1 MQGQGKRLLLAVGL
15 ALGVMLVWQM
25 IFPSKPPDEVTQGS
39 GSVGSNGKPMVGTP
53 VAAKSRVCHP
63 KPVAGAPEPAKAV
76 PESPPEIET
85 RTFPGKLEAKFSSD
99 GGTLVGW
106 RLNDPRYAKDH
117 TQGELMAKQA
127 GSFAVGFWAGSKKC
141 LPEHQ
146 TWTLDKARTNET
158 TVVYTYEYDGIKFT
172 KVFTIVPEAFV
183 LRMGLAVAVD
193 NTSLDQ
199 ITQNLTISTYAFQD
213 PEASTEGGMQVSPR
227 VWGSS
232 TLRDGEIVHTSHRE
246 LQEKPESTPE
256 PRYEPNIQWTGFE
269 HPYLLAAYAPR
280 RSTPAE
286 MIAKHTYP
294 ISPYGLMRTDIERPQ
309 EPPFAAKTVSN
320 RTYEVLAYLGPKN
333 YYQLTDA
340 DAIAD
345 KEGWESH
352 FSATIDL
359 GWFAFIGRPLM
370 WLLFKFQSVV
380 VNWGLAIMLLTFLV
394 KGLTLYWTT
403 KSMRSMKQMAAL
415 APQMKALQ
423 EKYKNDKQRIQAET
437 MALYKQ
443 YNVNPIAGCLPIV
456 LQMPIWIALYRML
469 SNAGELYQQPFIP
482 GWIDDLTNTD
492 PYHIMPVI
500 LIVTMFIQ
508 ARLTPQTGDS
518 RQQKFLQYGMPLM
531 FGVMSFFFP
540 AGLTV
545 YIFTNTVLSALHSIY
560 MNKYDKKSL
569 EIMARMKKAN
579 EEAAKANA
587 TPAEKKAAAAKKIID
602 VEATSS
608 DDDDTD
614 GETASTAASTSS
626 KPAGPPRNRPKK
638 KKRRR

>member
-1 MQGQGKRLLLAVGL
+1 MEGQGKRLLVAVAL
-15 ALGVMLVWQM
+15 ALGVMLVWNM
-25 IFPSKPPDEVTQGS
+25 IFPSKPPDDPAQGS
-39 GSVGSNGKPMVGTP
+39 GSGSGSGAVVAAP
-53 VAAKSRVCHP
+53 VAAKSKVCHP
-63 KPVAGAPEPAKAV
+63 KTDAAPDTAKPT
-76 PESPPEIET
+76 PESPDEVIT
-85 RTFPGKLEAKFSSD
+85 RSFPGKLDAKFSSN
-99 GGTLVGW
+99 GGTLVSW
-106 RLNDPRYAKDH
+106 RLLDERYKKDYL
-117 TQGELMAKQA
+117 QGEFMAKQA
-127 GSFAVGFWAGSKKC
+127 GSFAVGFWAGSKLC
-141 LPEHQ
+141 LPERQIWTFDQ
-146 TWTLDKARTNET
+146 TKSNDR
-158 TVVYTYEYDGIKFT
+158 TVVYTYAYENLELT

-183 LRMGLAVAVD
+183 IRMAVTVKVN
-193 NTSLDQ
+193 NTAAEP
-199 ITQNLTISTYAFQD
+199 ITQNLTVTAFAYQD
-213 PEASTEGGMQVSPR
+213 PEHLGGGGMQVSPR
-227 VWGSS
+227 EWGSS
-232 TLRDGEIVHTSHRE
+232 TLKDGEIVHTTLKE
-246 LQEKPESTPE
+246 LQEKPEAMPE
-256 PRYEPNIQWTGFE
+256 PRYEPNITWTGFD
-269 HPYLLAAYAPR
+269 HPYLQASYAPKR
-280 RSTPAE
+280 LSPLE

-294 ISPYGLMRTDIERPQ
+294 LAPWGLMRTDIEGAMDK
-309 EPPFAAKTVSN
+309 FAPGSSSVT
-320 RTYEVLAYLGPKN
+320 REVIAYLGPKN

-340 DAIAD
+340 DAIAEKD
-345 KEGWESH
+345 GWETQ

-380 VNWGLAIMLLTFLV
+380 VNWGIAIMLLTFLV

-443 YNVNPIAGCLPIV
+443 HNVNPIAGCLPIF

-492 PYHIMPVI
+492 PYHILPII

-508 ARLTPQTGDS
+508 ARLTPQSGDS

-579 EEAAKANA
+579 EEAAA
-587 TPAEKKAAAAKKIID
+587 KAAAPAKPAKKVID
-602 VEATSS
+602 VEATESS
-608 DDDDTD
+608 DDDEGSST
-614 GETASTAASTSS
+614 TAN
-626 KPAGPPRNRPKK
+626 KPAGPARNRPKK

>member
-1 MQGQGKRLLLAVGL
+1 MEGQGKRLVLAVAL

-25 IFPSKPPDEVTQGS
+25 IFPSEPDKPPPGVGS
-39 GSVGSNGKPMVGTP
+39 GSVGSNGAIVNPGAP
-53 VAAKSRVCHP
+53 VAATSRVMYC
-63 KPVAGAPEPAKAV
+63 KPAPGAPDAKLSPDV
-76 PESPPEIET
+76 PDEVIT
-85 RTFPGKLEAKFSSD
+85 RTFTNKLTAKFSSN

-106 RLNDPRYAKDH
+106 QLNDPRYEKDSMK
-117 TQGELMAKQA
+117 GELMATQAGA
-127 GSFAVGFWAGSKKC
+127 GSFAIGFWAGSKKC
-141 LPEHQ
+141 LPERT
-146 TWTLDKARTNET
+146 TWTLDKARTTET
-158 TVVYTYEYDGIKFT
+158 TVVYSLEYDGMKLT
-172 KVFTIVPEAFV
+172 KIFTIVPDAFV
-183 LRMGLAVAVD
+183 LRMSLEMTVT
-193 NTSLDQ
+193 NTGSEP
-199 ITQNLTISTYAFQD
+199 ISQNLVITNYAFQD
-213 PEASTEGGMQVSPR
+213 PTASSEGGMQVSPR
-227 VWGSS
+227 IWHSA
-232 TLRDGEIVHTSHRE
+232 TMRDGEILQTSLKE
-246 LQEKPESTPE
+246 LWDKEKPGAIAE
-256 PRYEPNIQWTGFE
+256 PRFEPNITWTGWD
-269 HPYLLAAYAPR
+269 HPYLMAVTAPKR
-280 RSTPAE
+280 LSPME
-286 MIAKHTYP
+286 LIAKHTYP
-294 ISPYGLMRTDIERPQ
+294 VEPYGLMRTDIEHPQ
-309 EPPFAAKTVSN
+309 GDKFAVGTSTVK
-320 RTYEVLAYLGPKN
+320 REVIAYLGPKN

-345 KEGWESH
+345 TEQWETH
-352 FSATIDL
+352 FSKAIDL

-380 VNWGLAIMLLTFLV
+380 VNWGIAIILLTFLV
-394 KGLTLYWTT
+394 KGLTLFWTT

-456 LQMPIWIALYRML
+456 LQMPVWIALYRML

-492 PYHIMPVI
+492 PYHILPVV
-500 LIVTMFIQ
+500 LIITMFAQ

-545 YIFTNTVLSALHSIY
+545 YIFTNTCLSALHSIY

-579 EEAAKANA
+579 EEAAA
-587 TPAEKKAAAAKKIID
+587 KAAGPVKKEPAKKVID
-602 VEATSS
+602 VEA
-608 DDDDTD
+608 DDDD
-614 GETASTAASTSS
+614 ESSESPSESKPTAS
-626 KPAGPPRNRPKK
+626 KPRPSGNKK

>member
-1 MQGQGKRLLLAVGL
+1 MEGQGKRLVLAVAL

-25 IFPSKPPDEVTQGS
+25 IFPSKPDEVPPGAGS
-39 GSVGSNGKPMVGTP
+39 GSVGSGGAIVNPGAP
-53 VAAKSRVCHP
+53 VAATSKVCVG
-63 KPVAGAPEPAKAV
+63 KPAPGAPDAKLTADA
-76 PESPPEIET
+76 PEEVIT
-85 RTFPGKLEAKFSSD
+85 RTFTNKLTAKFSTN

-106 RLNDPRYAKDH
+106 QLNDPRYEKDSMK
-117 TQGELMAKQA
+117 GELMATQAGA
-127 GSFAVGFWAGSKKC
+127 GSFAVGFWTGSKKC
-141 LPEHQ
+141 LPER
-146 TWTLDKARTNET
+146 TSWTLDKARTTET
-158 TVVYTYEYDGIKFT
+158 TIVYSLEYDGMKLT
-172 KVFTIVPEAFV
+172 KIFTIVPEAFV
-183 LRMGLAVAVD
+183 LRMNLEMTVT
-193 NTSLDQ
+193 NTGTEPIS
-199 ITQNLTISTYAFQD
+199 QNLVITNYAFQD
-213 PEASTEGGMQVSPR
+213 PTANSEGGMQVSPR
-227 VWGSS
+227 IWHSA
-232 TLRDGEIVHTSHRE
+232 TMRDGEILQTSLKE
-246 LQEKPESTPE
+246 LFDKEKPGAIAE
-256 PRYEPNIQWTGFE
+256 PRFEPNITWTGWE
-269 HPYLLAAYAPR
+269 HPYLMAVTAPKR
-280 RSTPAE
+280 LSPME
-286 MIAKHTYP
+286 LIAKHTYP
-294 ISPYGLMRTDIERPQ
+294 IEPYGLMRTDIEHPQ
-309 EPPFAAKTVSN
+309 GDKFAVGTSTVK
-320 RTYEVLAYLGPKN
+320 REVIAYLGPKN

-345 KEGWESH
+345 TEQWETH
-352 FSATIDL
+352 FSKAIDL

-380 VNWGLAIMLLTFLV
+380 VNWGIAIILLTFLV
-394 KGLTLYWTT
+394 KGLTLFWTT

-456 LQMPIWIALYRML
+456 LQMPVWIALYRML

-482 GWIDDLTNTD
+482 GWTDDLTNTD
-492 PYHIMPVI
+492 PYHILPVV
-500 LIVTMFIQ
+500 LIITMFAQ

-545 YIFTNTVLSALHSIY
+545 YIFTNTCLSALHSIY

-579 EEAAKANA
+579 EDAAAKAPGTA
-587 TPAEKKAAAAKKIID
+587 VKPAKKVID
-602 VEATSS
+602 VEA
-608 DDDDTD
+608 DDDD
-614 GETASTAASTSS
+614 ESSESTSEAKPSAS
-626 KPAGPPRNRPKK
+626 KPRPSGNKK

>member
-1 MQGQGKRLLLAVGL
+1 MEGQGKRLLVAVAL

-25 IFPSKPPDEVTQGS
+25 IFPSEPDKVPPGTGS
-39 GSVGSNGKPMVGTP
+39 GAGSAGAMVHPGAP
-53 VAAKSRVCHP
+53 VAATSKVFHC
-63 KPVAGAPEPAKAV
+63 KAAADADAKLTADV
-76 PESPPEIET
+76 PEEVIT
-85 RTFPGKLEAKFSSD
+85 RTFPGKLTAKFSTN

-106 RLNDPRYAKDH
+106 QLNDPRYEKDSMK
-117 TQGELMAKQA
+117 GELMAKQA
-127 GSFAVGFWAGSKKC
+127 GSFAVGFWAGSSKC
-141 LPEHQ
+141 LPERT
-146 TWTLDKARTNET
+146 TWTLDKSRTNET
-158 TVVYTYEYDGIKFT
+158 TIVYSLDYDGMKLT
-172 KVFTIVPEAFV
+172 KVFTIIPDAFV
-183 LRMGLAVAVD
+183 LRMNVELTIN
-193 NTSLDQ
+193 NTTAAQLS
-199 ITQNLTISTYAFQD
+199 QNLVVTHFAFQD
-213 PEASTEGGMQVSPR
+213 PSASHEGGMQVSPR
-227 VWGSS
+227 IWHSA
-232 TLRDGEIVHTSHRE
+232 TLRDGEILQTSLKE
-246 LQEKPESTPE
+246 LLDKEKPGMIAE
-256 PRYEPNIQWTGFE
+256 PRFESNITWTGFE
-269 HPYLLAAYAPR
+269 HPYLMAVVAPR
-280 RSTPAE
+280 RNSPME
-286 MIAKHTYP
+286 LVSKHTYP
-294 ISPYGLMRTDIERPQ
+294 IEPYGLMRTDIETNPQ
-309 EPPFAAKTVSN
+309 GDKFAVGTSTVK
-320 RTYEVLAYLGPKN
+320 REVMAYLGPKN

-345 KEGWESH
+345 AEQWESH
-352 FSATIDL
+352 FSAAIDL

-380 VNWGLAIMLLTFLV
+380 VNWGIAIMLLTFLV

-443 YNVNPIAGCLPIV
+443 HNVNPIAGCLPIV
-456 LQMPIWIALYRML
+456 LQMPVWIALYRML

-492 PYHIMPVI
+492 PYHILPVI
-500 LIVTMFIQ
+500 LIVTMFVQ
-508 ARLTPQTGDS
+508 ARLTPQSGDS

-545 YIFTNTVLSALHSIY
+545 YIFTNTCLSALHSIY

-579 EEAAKANA
+579 EEAAA
-587 TPAEKKAAAAKKIID
+587 KAAGGDKKPAAKKVID
-602 VEATSS
+602 VKATES
-608 DDDDTD
+608 DDDDSD
-614 GETASTAASTSS
+614 GDESEAPS
-626 KPAGPPRNRPKK
+626 KPAVSAKPRPSGNKK